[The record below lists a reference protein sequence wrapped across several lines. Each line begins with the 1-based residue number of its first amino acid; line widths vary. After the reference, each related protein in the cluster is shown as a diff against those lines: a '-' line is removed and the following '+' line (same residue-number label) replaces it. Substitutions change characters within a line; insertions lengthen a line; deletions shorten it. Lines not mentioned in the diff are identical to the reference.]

1 MLVYKLAD
9 RARME
14 AEMKKKVISI
24 GFLFLLLIGIVFAW
38 NVGYLDDMKAVF
50 KSENNT
56 EKQENQKEAITR
68 TIDENNTVSTVEM
81 NEAYIAE
88 KIFEGKLVSNSQ
100 RWQIKATDCHISRE
114 LDFDLSVIETQRG
127 LQDKHKEC
135 MDADMNFLKD
145 YYYVT
150 IELDVT
156 SMNEKDWKIKDFNPH
171 YLIFYIDNELGRVME
186 EPYGRIYT
194 GKDINDKH
202 KTLTMNQGET
212 VHIIL
217 YYIVEDK
224 YTDGPMYMSM
234 YRDSKQLDEPDILLK
249 ETR

>member
-1 MLVYKLAD
+1 
-9 RARME
+9 
-14 AEMKKKVISI
+14 MKKKVISI
-24 GFLFLLLIGIVFAW
+24 GFLFLLLIGVIFAW

-50 KSENNT
+50 KSEKNID
-56 EKQENQKEAITR
+56 KQETQKEVITKYM
-68 TIDENNTVSTVEM
+68 DENNKVSTVEM

-88 KIFEGKLVSNSQ
+88 KIFESELVSNSQ

-114 LDFDLSVIETQRG
+114 LDFDLSVIETGRG
-127 LQDKHKEC
+127 LQDKHKKC
-135 MDADMNFLKD
+135 MDANMNFLKD

-171 YLIFYIDNELGRVME
+171 YLIFYMDNELGRVME
-186 EPYGRIYT
+186 EPYGKIYT

-212 VHIIL
+212 VHITL
-217 YYIVEDK
+217 YYIVEDQ

-234 YRDSKQLDEPDILLK
+234 YKQSQQLDEPDILLK

>member
-1 MLVYKLAD
+1 
-9 RARME
+9 
-14 AEMKKKVISI
+14 MKKKVISI

-50 KSENNT
+50 KSEKNT
-56 EKQENQKEAITR
+56 EKQENQKEAITKP
-68 TIDENNTVSTVEM
+68 TDKNNTVSTVEM

-114 LDFDLSVIETQRG
+114 LDFDLSVIETQKG
-127 LQDKHKEC
+127 LKDKYKEC
-135 MDADMNFLKD
+135 MDSTMNFLKD

-156 SMNEKDWKIKDFNPH
+156 SMNENDWNIKEFNPH
-171 YLIFYIDNELGRVME
+171 YLIFYMDNELGRVME
-186 EPYGRIYT
+186 EPRGIIYT
-194 GKDINDKH
+194 GRDMSDKH

-217 YYIVEDK
+217 YYIVEDQ
-224 YTDGPMYMSM
+224 YTVGQMYMSM

-249 ETR
+249 EIR

>member
-1 MLVYKLAD
+1 
-9 RARME
+9 
-14 AEMKKKVISI
+14 MKKKVISI
-24 GFLFLLLIGIVFAW
+24 GFLFLLLIGVIFAW
-38 NVGYLDDMKAVF
+38 NVGYLDDMKTVF
-50 KSENNT
+50 KSEKNID
-56 EKQENQKEAITR
+56 KPKSQKEAITKSM
-68 TIDENNTVSTVEM
+68 DENNIVSTVEI

-88 KIFEGKLVSNSQ
+88 KIFEGKSVSNSQ

-127 LQDKHKEC
+127 LQDKHKKC
-135 MDADMNFLKD
+135 MNADMNFLKD

-156 SMNEKDWKIKDFNPH
+156 SMNEKDWNIKEFNPC
-171 YLIFYIDNELGRVME
+171 YWIFYMDDELGRVME
-186 EPYGRIYT
+186 EPYGRTYT
-194 GKDINDKH
+194 GKDIDDKH

-212 VHIIL
+212 VHVIL
-217 YYIVEDK
+217 YYIVEDQ

-234 YRDSKQLDEPDILLK
+234 YRDSKQLDEPDILLR

>member
-1 MLVYKLAD
+1 MLVCSYPLIL
-9 RARME
+9 ME

-24 GFLFLLLIGIVFAW
+24 GFLFLLLIGVIFAW

-50 KSENNT
+50 KSEKNT
-56 EKQENQKEAITR
+56 EKQDNQKEAVTKSM
-68 TIDENNTVSTVEM
+68 DENNIVSTVEM
-81 NEAYIAE
+81 NEVYIAE
-88 KIFEGKLVSNSQ
+88 KIFESELVSNSQ

-114 LDFDLSVIETQRG
+114 LDFDLSVIETERG
-127 LQDKHKEC
+127 LQDKHKKC

-156 SMNEKDWKIKDFNPH
+156 SMNEKDWNIKEFNPH
-171 YLIFYIDNELGRVME
+171 YLIFYMDNELGRVME

-194 GKDINDKH
+194 GKGINDKH

-212 VHIIL
+212 VHVIL
-217 YYIVEDK
+217 YYVVEDK

-234 YRDSKQLDEPDILLK
+234 YRDSRQLDEPDILLK

>member
-1 MLVYKLAD
+1 
-9 RARME
+9 
-14 AEMKKKVISI
+14 MKKKAISV
-24 GFLFLLLIGIVFAW
+24 GFLFLLLIGIIFAW

-50 KSENNT
+50 KSEKNT
-56 EKQENQKEAITR
+56 EKQDNQKEAVTKSM
-68 TIDENNTVSTVEM
+68 DENNIVSTVEM
-81 NEAYIAE
+81 NEVYIAE

-114 LDFDLSVIETQRG
+114 LDFDLSVIETERG
-127 LQDKHKEC
+127 LQDKHKKC
-135 MDADMNFLKD
+135 MDANMNFLKD

-156 SMNEKDWKIKDFNPH
+156 SMNEDDWNIKEFNPH
-171 YLIFYIDNELGRVME
+171 YLIFYMDNELGRVME

-194 GKDINDKH
+194 GKDIDDKH
-202 KTLTMNQGET
+202 KILTMNQGET
-212 VHIIL
+212 VHVIL
-217 YYIVEDK
+217 YYVVEDK

-234 YRDSKQLDEPDILLK
+234 YKQSQQLDEPDILLK

>member
-1 MLVYKLAD
+1 
-9 RARME
+9 
-14 AEMKKKVISI
+14 MKKKVISI
-24 GFLFLLLIGIVFAW
+24 GFLFLLLIGVIFAW
-38 NVGYLDDMKAVF
+38 NFGYLDDMKTVF
-50 KSENNT
+50 KSEKNT
-56 EKQENQKEAITR
+56 DKQEIQKEAITKSM
-68 TIDENNTVSTVEM
+68 DENNTVSTVQM

-88 KIFEGKLVSNSQ
+88 KIFEGELVSNSQ

-114 LDFDLSVIETQRG
+114 LDFDLSVIETERG
-127 LQDKHKEC
+127 LQDKHKKC
-135 MDADMNFLKD
+135 MDAAMNFLKD

-156 SMNEKDWKIKDFNPH
+156 SMNENDWKIEEFNPH
-171 YLIFYIDNELGRVME
+171 YLIFYIDNELGRIME
-186 EPYGRIYT
+186 EPYGRIYK

-202 KTLTMNQGET
+202 KTLVMNQGET
-212 VHIIL
+212 VHVIL

>member
-1 MLVYKLAD
+1 MLIAIPPLL
-9 RARME
+9 ME
-14 AEMKKKVISI
+14 VRMKKKVISI

-50 KSENNT
+50 KSERNT

-114 LDFDLSVIETQRG
+114 LDFDLSIIEIQRG
-127 LQDKHKEC
+127 LQDKHKKC
-135 MDADMNFLKD
+135 MDANMNFLKD

-150 IELDVT
+150 IKLDVT
-156 SMNEKDWKIKDFNPH
+156 SMNEKDWNIKEFNPH
-171 YLIFYIDNELGRVME
+171 YLIFYMDNELGRVME
-186 EPYGRIYT
+186 EPRGIIYT
-194 GKDINDKH
+194 GRDMSDKH

-217 YYIVEDK
+217 YYVVEDK

-234 YRDSKQLDEPDILLK
+234 YKQSQQLDEPDILLK

>member
-1 MLVYKLAD
+1 MLVCSYPPLL
-9 RARME
+9 ME
-14 AEMKKKVISI
+14 AKMKKKVISI
-24 GFLFLLLIGIVFAW
+24 GFLFLLLIGVIFAW

-50 KSENNT
+50 KSEKNT
-56 EKQENQKEAITR
+56 EKQDNQKEAVTKSM
-68 TIDENNTVSTVEM
+68 DENNTVSTVEM

-100 RWQIKATDCHISRE
+100 RWLIKATNCHISRE
-114 LDFDLSVIETQRG
+114 LDFDLSVIETERG
-127 LQDKHKEC
+127 LKDKHKEC

-156 SMNEKDWKIKDFNPH
+156 SMNEKDWKIGDFTPH
-171 YLIFYIDNELGRVME
+171 YWIFYIDNELGRVME

-194 GKDINDKH
+194 GRDMNDKH
-202 KTLTMNQGET
+202 KILTMNQGET

-234 YRDSKQLDEPDILLK
+234 YKQSQQLDEPDILLK

>member
-1 MLVYKLAD
+1 
-9 RARME
+9 
-14 AEMKKKVISI
+14 MKKKVISI
-24 GFLFLLLIGIVFAW
+24 GFLFLLLIGVIFAW

-50 KSENNT
+50 KSEKNID
-56 EKQENQKEAITR
+56 KQETQKEVITKSM
-68 TIDENNTVSTVEM
+68 DENNTVSTVEM

-88 KIFEGKLVSNSQ
+88 KIFESELVSNSQ

-114 LDFDLSVIETQRG
+114 LDFDLSVIETGRG
-127 LQDKHKEC
+127 LQDKHKKC
-135 MDADMNFLKD
+135 MDANMNFLKD

-171 YLIFYIDNELGRVME
+171 YLIFYMDNELGRVME
-186 EPYGRIYT
+186 EPYGKIYT

-212 VHIIL
+212 VHITL
-217 YYIVEDK
+217 YYIVEDQ

-234 YRDSKQLDEPDILLK
+234 YQQLDEPDILLK

>member
-1 MLVYKLAD
+1 
-9 RARME
+9 
-14 AEMKKKVISI
+14 MKKKVISI
-24 GFLFLLLIGIVFAW
+24 GFLFLLLIGVIFAW

-50 KSENNT
+50 KSEKNID
-56 EKQENQKEAITR
+56 KQETQKEVITKSM
-68 TIDENNTVSTVEM
+68 DENNTVSTVEM

-88 KIFEGKLVSNSQ
+88 KIFESELVSNSQ

-114 LDFDLSVIETQRG
+114 LDFDLSVIETGRG
-127 LQDKHKEC
+127 LQDKHKKC
-135 MDADMNFLKD
+135 MDANMNFLKD

-171 YLIFYIDNELGRVME
+171 YLIFYMDNELGRVME
-186 EPYGRIYT
+186 EPYGKIYT

-212 VHIIL
+212 VHITL
-217 YYIVEDK
+217 YYIVEDQ

-234 YRDSKQLDEPDILLK
+234 YKQSQQLDEPDILLK

>member
-1 MLVYKLAD
+1 MYKLAD

-24 GFLFLLLIGIVFAW
+24 GFLFILIVGIVFAW

-50 KSENNT
+50 KSEKNT
-56 EKQENQKEAITR
+56 EKQENQKEAITKP
-68 TIDENNTVSTVEM
+68 TDKNNTVSTVEM

-100 RWQIKATDCHISRE
+100 RWQIKATDCHVSRE
-114 LDFDLSVIETQRG
+114 LDFDLSIIETQRG
-127 LQDKHKEC
+127 LQDKHKKC
-135 MDADMNFLKD
+135 MDANMNFLKD

-150 IELDVT
+150 IKLDVT
-156 SMNEKDWKIKDFNPH
+156 SMNEKDWKVEQFNPY
-171 YLIFYIDNELGRVME
+171 YLIFYMDNELGRVME
-186 EPYGRIYT
+186 EPRGRIYI
-194 GKDINDKH
+194 GRDMNDKH
-202 KTLTMNQGET
+202 GTLTMNQGET

-217 YYIVEDK
+217 YYIVEDQ
-224 YTDGPMYMSM
+224 YTVGPMYMSM
-234 YRDSKQLDEPDILLK
+234 YKDSRQLDEPDILLK

>member
-1 MLVYKLAD
+1 MYKLAD

-24 GFLFLLLIGIVFAW
+24 GFLFILIVGIVFAW

-50 KSENNT
+50 KSEKNT
-56 EKQENQKEAITR
+56 EKQENQKEAITKS
-68 TIDENNTVSTVEM
+68 TDENNTVSTVEM

-114 LDFDLSVIETQRG
+114 LDFDLSIIETQRG
-127 LQDKHKEC
+127 LQDKHKKC
-135 MDADMNFLKD
+135 MDANMNFLKD

-156 SMNEKDWKIKDFNPH
+156 SVNENDWKIKEFNPH

-194 GKDINDKH
+194 GKGINDKH

-212 VHIIL
+212 VHVIL

>member
-1 MLVYKLAD
+1 
-9 RARME
+9 
-14 AEMKKKVISI
+14 MKKKAISV
-24 GFLFLLLIGIVFAW
+24 GFLFLLLIGIIFAW

-50 KSENNT
+50 KSEKNT
-56 EKQENQKEAITR
+56 EKQDNQKEAVTKSM
-68 TIDENNTVSTVEM
+68 DENNIVSTVEM
-81 NEAYIAE
+81 NEVYIAE

-114 LDFDLSVIETQRG
+114 LDFDLSVIETERG
-127 LQDKHKEC
+127 LQDKHKKC
-135 MDADMNFLKD
+135 MDANMNFLKD

-156 SMNEKDWKIKDFNPH
+156 SMNEDDWNIKEFNPH
-171 YLIFYIDNELGRVME
+171 YLIFYMDNELGRVME

-194 GKDINDKH
+194 GKDIDDKH
-202 KTLTMNQGET
+202 KILTMNKGET
-212 VHIIL
+212 VHVIL
-217 YYIVEDK
+217 YYVVEDK

-234 YRDSKQLDEPDILLK
+234 YKQSQQLDEPDILLK

>member
-1 MLVYKLAD
+1 MLIYSYPPLL
-9 RARME
+9 ME
-14 AEMKKKVISI
+14 VRMKKKVISI

-50 KSENNT
+50 KSERNT

-100 RWQIKATDCHISRE
+100 RWQIKATDRHISRE

-156 SMNEKDWKIKDFNPH
+156 SVNENDWKIKEFNPH

-194 GKDINDKH
+194 GKGINDKH

-212 VHIIL
+212 VHVIL

>member
-1 MLVYKLAD
+1 
-9 RARME
+9 
-14 AEMKKKVISI
+14 MKKKLISI
-24 GFLFLLLIGIVFAW
+24 GFLLILIVGIVFAW

-50 KSENNT
+50 KSEKNKNQ
-56 EKQENQKEAITR
+56 QENQKEAITKS
-68 TIDENNTVSTVEM
+68 TEKSNETSTVEM

-88 KIFEGKLVSNSQ
+88 KIFEGKFVNSSR
-100 RWQIKATDCHISRE
+100 RWQIKVTDCHISRE

-127 LQDKHKEC
+127 LKDKHKEC

-156 SMNEKDWKIKDFNPH
+156 SMNEKDWEIKNFNP
-171 YLIFYIDNELGRVME
+171 YYWIFYMDNELGRVME
-186 EPYGRIYT
+186 EPYGRIYI
-194 GKDINDKH
+194 GKDMSDKKLLLTINR
-202 KTLTMNQGET
+202 GET

-217 YYIVEDK
+217 YYVVEDK

-234 YRDSKQLDEPDILLK
+234 YKDFKQLDEPDILLK